1 MTKATDLLDLLRALV
16 RDTNS
21 FDLMMRS
28 EETIREH
35 WPDLTPADREDL
47 DELIAND
54 VDDAS
59 GGPDHG
65 KWLLVRG
72 SLDAVIRETSE

>member
-1 MTKATDLLDLLRALV
+1 MTKASDLLDSLRALV

-28 EETIREH
+28 EEMIRDH
-35 WPDLTPADREDL
+35 WPDLTPADREEL
-47 DELIAND
+47 DELISND
-54 VDDAS
+54 VDDATR
-59 GGPDHG
+59 GRDHG

-72 SLDAVIRETSE
+72 SLDAVIRETSD